1 MGHPSP
7 LLIVAPGSSV
17 SSHWPLSAGAL
28 AHAQPTRTYRYQLI
42 LLSAH
47 HLTSP
52 SRPSPI
58 ITSPSLSVRLSAV
71 NPKAHVRTQTL
82 VPESHSPKEPHGPAN
97 GCTKYEGP
105 CLLSRAPSRYGTR
118 PTTRDM
124 GHDG

>member
-28 AHAQPTRTYRYQLI
+28 AHAQPTRT
-42 LLSAH
+42 
-47 HLTSP
+47 
-52 SRPSPI
+52 RPSPI

-71 NPKAHVRTQTL
+71 NPKTHVRTQTL

-105 CLLSRAPSRYGTR
+105 CLMSRAPSRYGTR